1 MKRLILGLAA
11 ATLTATALPAAA
23 QNWYGGYGSYGGDY
37 QRSRYG
43 YGFQDYPEFRGE
55 IAHIRGEIR
64 QGINEGWL
72 DDGQSRQLSWRLRQV
87 QSREQREFRY
97 HGWNLPDDDRAQ
109 IRSQLDQL
117 DHWVDQIRD
126 QSGDDGGDRGE

>member
-1 MKRLILGLAA
+1 MKRLVLGLAA

-23 QNWYGGYGSYGGDY
+23 QGYYGGYGDY
-37 QRSRYG
+37 WRGRYN

-72 DDGQSRQLSWRLRQV
+72 DDGQARQVGWRLRQV
-87 QSREQREFRY
+87 QYREAQEFRY
-97 HGWNLPDDDRAQ
+97 HGWSLPDDDRAQ
-109 IRSQLDQL
+109 IRSDLDQL
-117 DHWVDQIRD
+117 DRWVDQLRD
-126 QSGDDGGDRGE
+126 AGGEEGWNGD